1 MKNYYRVMLGP
12 KSVHAALC
20 RDQGFIGVDYEIAQ
34 DLSADLTDN
43 WRDFNQKYRPIFLAA
58 HPDKTMIGAG
68 LACGALWTVAKGI
81 QKGDGVLCPSGAGN
95 YFVGEVA
102 GDYFYVPGQPLPHRR
117 TVHWFTQTIARDDMS
132 EALRNSTGSIG
143 TVSTVT
149 PHAAEIEKLWAGLTV
164 ATGLIATDPE
174 VEDAA
179 AFAMEKHLE
188 DFLVKNWAQT
198 ELGKDYDI
206 YTEDGEPVGQQ
217 YPTDTGPMD
226 LLAVKKDK
234 SELLMVELKKGKA
247 SDVVVGQVLRYMG
260 FVKEDLAEPHQSVH
274 GAIIA
279 LEDDLRIRRALAVT
293 PSIRFFRTGLPEAV
307 DAMWWLGYQRTGA
320 GHCYDPRRTDPDS
333 PFP

>member
-1 MKNYYRVMLGP
+1 MKNYFRVMLGA
-12 KSVHAALC
+12 KSAYAALC
-20 RDQGFIGVDYEIAQ
+20 REQGFIGADYQIAQ
-34 DLSADLTDN
+34 DLSADLFDN
-43 WRDFNQKYRPIFLAA
+43 WRDFNQKYRPIFLDA
-58 HPDKTMIGAG
+58 HPEKTMIGAG

-81 QKGDGVLCPSGAGN
+81 QKGDMVLCPNGLGT

-102 GDYFYVPGQPLPHRR
+102 SDYFYVPGQPLPHRR
-117 TVHWFTQTIARDDMS
+117 SVNWLAQTILRDDMS
-132 EALRNSTGSIG
+132 DALKNSTGSIG
-143 TVSTVT
+143 TVSTIT
-149 PHAAEIEKLWAGLTV
+149 PHAVEIEKLLGVQLNDPVIV
-164 ATGLIATDPE
+164 ASDPD

-234 SELLMVELKKGKA
+234 SELLVVELKRGKA

-260 FVKEDLAEPHQSVH
+260 FVKEDLAESHQAVR

-293 PSIRFFRTGLPEAV
+293 PSIQFFR
-307 DAMWWLGYQRTGA
+307 YQISFKLLKA
-320 GHCYDPRRTDPDS
+320 
-333 PFP
+333 